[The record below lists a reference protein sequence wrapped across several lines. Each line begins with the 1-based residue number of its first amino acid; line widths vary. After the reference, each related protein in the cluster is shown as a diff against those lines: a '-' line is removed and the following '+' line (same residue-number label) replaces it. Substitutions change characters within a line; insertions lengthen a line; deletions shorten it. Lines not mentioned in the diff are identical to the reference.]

1 MEYPFKDLQPLD
13 ETTARTGY
21 YRDWTHI
28 DAETFHQISELVK
41 FIREKGYGAD
51 TREAIAQALERVYYD
66 AMKSG
71 NADME
76 LSMARKHFKS
86 LAARLD
92 ASDNDLRNIDVNWI
106 NKNLGKLD
114 QSFLTDEL
122 LLQIAGTAGLN
133 AKPERNSVD
142 LNEFSQTMQ
151 DLLAEIGE
159 ATVDDFKYRID
170 LTKGIYASNSALGF
184 LEGKNLFSGEYNN
197 QYIDTNNLGLV
208 DFPDNTRR
216 TTKPIPL
223 YENKNVP
230 LTISGNG
237 FNRNVWIFINQYDE
251 MMSTVL
257 NDTTI
262 LPPPTARQA
271 ICYYYNAS
279 TDTPP
284 SGTNVQIEFGDVASV
299 YTPYSKQDIPA
310 NKLFSVPSERYYV
323 VPYRTDLTQYATKKA
338 DNNDVYGVRFL
349 INQSSPDLERIESSV
364 GLESGVTVGDAEV
377 RNDFDDVYPWSDIK
391 VANVSKTDWGATKV
405 IYQGETGFS
414 FTGSSGDVMVE
425 IPKHYVRRYQEGG
438 YEYILIS
445 ATPRKGF
452 ALDPAFV
459 ENGKELDKIYV
470 GRYLNVFEGNVP
482 RSKTGVYPS
491 GRIALDTA
499 LAQSEAKGKGFS
511 NYDFRT
517 LQMIQRLFMVEYAT
531 RDSQSVFGGI
541 TKRVYHGK
549 LDCRALASATNAN
562 QITVSIGYDSDKFR
576 VGQRCAVAINQE
588 HQDRRITNIVSNP
601 SNGQRLITFNGAPV
615 NITAGQT
622 FIYSNPESNGETDT
636 LPNLNGRLTGDSDKV
651 SFSYRGI
658 ENLWGNLHEMVAGI
672 YTKDGVAY
680 YADSMSDYTDIINKD
695 SVKATTFKLPD
706 VPYTGALDA
715 TTPYIR
721 TMGYDAI
728 NPLIMLPE
736 TAGTSTVGKD
746 YWADEVNAP
755 HDTKPQYLA
764 HGGGWDHYERSG
776 IFNYRFFIPHDQT
789 DGGWLNG
796 TRLIYKNI

>member
-1 MEYPFKDLQPLD
+1 MASWNEWVPGTNMTLSEVLNSLNSARVGLDVKDKLYWSFYKIVELAIKEGNANFDVAKAAGAFKDL
-13 ETTARTGY
+13 A
-21 YRDWTHI
+21 
-28 DAETFHQISELVK
+28 S
-41 FIREKGYGAD
+41 
-51 TREAIAQALERVYYD
+51 
-66 AMKSG
+66 
-71 NADME
+71 
-76 LSMARKHFKS
+76 
-86 LAARLD
+86 RLD
-92 ASDNDLRNIDVNWI
+92 ASDADMRNLNVNWI

-122 LLQIAGTAGLN
+122 LLQIAGTAGIN
-133 AKPERNSVD
+133 AKPEKNSVD

-159 ATVDDFKYRID
+159 ASTLNFKYRTD
-170 LTKGIYASNSALGF
+170 LSKGFYASNSAVGF

-197 QYIDTNNLGLV
+197 QYIDTNTISLV
-208 DFPDNTRR
+208 DFPDNKRR
-216 TTKPIPL
+216 TTKPILL

-230 LTISGNG
+230 LTISGDG

-251 MMSTVL
+251 LMSTVL

-279 TDTPP
+279 TDTAP
-284 SGTNVQIEFGDVASV
+284 SGNNVQIEFGDVASV
-299 YTPYSKQDIPA
+299 YTPYSRQDIPA
-310 NKLFSVPSERYYV
+310 NKLFSVPSERHYV
-323 VPYRTDLTQYATKKA
+323 VPFRTDLTQYATKKA
-338 DNNDVYGVRFL
+338 DNNALYGVRYA
-349 INQSSPDLERIESSV
+349 INQSSPALERIESSV
-364 GLESGVTVGDAEV
+364 GLEAGVTVGDVAGY
-377 RNDFDDVYPWSDIK
+377 NDFDSIYPWSDIK
-391 VANVSKTDWGATKV
+391 VANVAKTAWGATKV
-405 IYQGETGFS
+405 IYQGEAGFS

-425 IPKHYVRRYQEGG
+425 IPKHYVRRYQEDG

-452 ALDPAFV
+452 VLDPAFV
-459 ENGKELDKIYV
+459 ENGKELDKIYI
-470 GRYLNVFEGNVP
+470 GRYLNVFESNIP
-482 RSKTGVYPS
+482 SSKSGVYPS

-531 RDSQSVFGGI
+531 RDSQSIFGGI

-549 LDCRALASATNAN
+549 VDCRALASATNSN
-562 QITVSIGYDSDKFR
+562 QITISIGYDSDKFR
-576 VGQRCAVAINQE
+576 VGQRCAVAVNQE
-588 HQDRRITNIVSNP
+588 YQDRRITNIVSNP
-601 SNGQRLITFNGAPV
+601 ANGQRVITFSGDP
-615 NITAGQT
+615 ITIAAGQT
-622 FIYSNPESNGETDT
+622 FIYSNPESNGETNA

-658 ENLWGNLHEMVAGI
+658 ENLWGNLHEMIAGI

-680 YADSMSDYTDIINKD
+680 FADSMNEYTDIITKD
-695 SVKATTFKLPD
+695 TAKATTFKLPD

-721 TMGYDAI
+721 AMGYDAI

-736 TAGTSTVGKD
+736 TAGTSTVGQD
-746 YWADEVNAP
+746 FWADEVNAP
-755 HDTKPQYLA
+755 HDATPQYLA

-796 TRLIYKNI
+796 TRLIYKDI